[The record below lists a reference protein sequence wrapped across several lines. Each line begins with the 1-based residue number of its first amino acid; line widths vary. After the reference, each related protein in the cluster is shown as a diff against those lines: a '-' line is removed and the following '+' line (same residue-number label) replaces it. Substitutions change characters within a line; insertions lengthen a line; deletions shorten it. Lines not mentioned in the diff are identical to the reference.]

1 MYLIGYD
8 ILALEYSLIGSSI
21 SFSDTK
27 VMMFLKID
35 GIFYLMKYSGDIV
48 TLNEIMYNKA
58 QG

>member
-35 GIFYLMKYSGDIV
+35 GIFYLMKYSGEIV

>member
-21 SFSDTK
+21 FFSDTK

>member
-35 GIFYLMKYSGDIV
+35 GIFHLMKYSGDIV